1 VEVVLWWAFTDAL
14 PGILFRD
21 ARFAAAIVM
30 GRGVLAPA
38 ATFDGSVMLA
48 ATVVHFA
55 LSIVYGLILA
65 AAISRLGP
73 LSSFLAGAAFG
84 LLLYAVNLY
93 GFTTL
98 FPWFEATRDAVT
110 VAAHVAFGTV
120 AAGAYR
126 ALAYRFRS

>member
-1 VEVVLWWAFTDAL
+1 
-14 PGILFRD
+14 
-21 ARFAAAIVM
+21 M